1 MATPQSSKQGRRSTT
16 SAVTCQRSTS
26 DITDSGDLFDF
37 PRFDVLTSVGA
48 ALHAALVQAFDQL
61 DIALLRGVG
70 GGYDEPDGGRTDASD
85 VMAPHIGRPQ
95 DDSAAPPLTSEATID
110 LLELV
115 KIGDR
120 TALNRLL
127 ERCIPPLR
135 RWAHG
140 RLPPAARGLHDTGDL
155 VQETVI
161 AAMGRLEAFEA
172 RYQGALQA
180 YLRQAVMNRVRDLI
194 RQAQRRPEPVPLP
207 DRLVDPDSSPLEQA
221 IGTESLEAYEK
232 ALERL
237 APADREAVIGR
248 IELGYSYE
256 ELAVALDKP
265 TAAAARMA
273 VTRAV
278 KRLAGE
284 MLHG

>member
-1 MATPQSSKQGRRSTT
+1 MPDPASGTGLRRGRCQRRVPARGYITVGLLSRDPPGSSEARGLTDRPAGCGHPQSSKQGRRCTT
-16 SAVTCQRSTS
+16 SVVTCQRSTT
-26 DITDSGDLFDF
+26 DITDSGDLFEF

-48 ALHAALVQAFDQL
+48 ALHAALVQAFDQP
-61 DIALLRGVG
+61 DIALLRGGG
-70 GGYDEPDGGRTDASD
+70 GGYDEPDGGQTDASD

-140 RLPPAARGLHDTGDL
+140 RLPPAARGLHDTGDV

-161 AAMGRLEAFEA
+161 AA
-172 RYQGALQA
+172 
-180 YLRQAVMNRVRDLI
+180 
-194 RQAQRRPEPVPLP
+194 
-207 DRLVDPDSSPLEQA
+207 
-221 IGTESLEAYEK
+221 
-232 ALERL
+232 
-237 APADREAVIGR
+237 
-248 IELGYSYE
+248 
-256 ELAVALDKP
+256 
-265 TAAAARMA
+265 
-273 VTRAV
+273 
-278 KRLAGE
+278 
-284 MLHG
+284 